1 MTKLSAFSALFTIM
15 LCCSCQNQTKP
26 VIVPAV
32 EVVKPGASGRGLEI
46 IGGVEPV
53 YFLPMKTPFDSRI
66 DTGAETSSIDVS
78 NMRFF
83 ERDGEKW
90 VSFELNHGINSE
102 TYVFE
107 KRIKRRT
114 SIRRIGKD
122 EQRVVVDMDIKMGD
136 NLINAEFTLA
146 NRDKFTYQGL
156 IGRNILNGRFLIDP
170 SVENTLR

>member
-1 MTKLSAFSALFTIM
+1 MKNLSKFLFLFAAIVM
-15 LCCSCQNQTKP
+15 SSSCQNTPKP
-26 VIVPAV
+26 SIVPAV
-32 EVVKPGASGRGLEI
+32 EIKKTAPNNQNI
-46 IGGVEPV
+46 IGAVEPI
-53 YFLPMKTPFDSRI
+53 YFPPMKTPFDSRI